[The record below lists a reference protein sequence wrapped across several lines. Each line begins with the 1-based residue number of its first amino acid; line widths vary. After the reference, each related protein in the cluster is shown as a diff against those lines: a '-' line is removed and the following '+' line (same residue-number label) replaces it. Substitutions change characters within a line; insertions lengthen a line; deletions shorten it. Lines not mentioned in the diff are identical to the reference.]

1 MKRLAHALSLTFLGT
16 SVALVLGALLAVL
29 LGALARGTEGLSVAF
44 LVEDP
49 TNAGRAGGVAPV
61 LFGTVAVLLVA
72 LLAVLPVG
80 LGAAVWLSEFAP
92 RRGPAA
98 TAVRVG
104 LDTLAGVPSIVF
116 GLFGMSLF
124 VDVLGLGWSILSG
137 GLTLATMVLPVFVR
151 AAEEGLRAVPWDQRA
166 GALALGLTRAAA
178 LRRVLLPQASPGI
191 AAGLGL
197 ALGRCLAETAAVM
210 FTAGASVRWPTS
222 VHDPARTLAYHV
234 YLLAV
239 EVPGGAPRAWTSAL
253 VLLALVVLTHEG
265 VQYCVR
271 RVGRL
276 GAQR

>member
-1 MKRLAHALSLTFLGT
+1 MKRAAHALSLALLGG
-16 SVALVLGALLAVL
+16 SVAAVLGALLAL
-29 LGALARGTEGLSVAF
+29 LAGTVSRGAPGVTLAL
-44 LVEDP
+44 LLEDP
-49 TNAGRAGGVAPV
+49 SDAGRSGGLAPILV
-61 LFGTVAVLLVA
+61 GTLAVLLVA

-92 RRGPAA
+92 RRGRAVG
-98 TAVRVG
+98 AVRFG
-104 LDTLAGVPSIVF
+104 LDTLAGVPSVVF

-166 GALALGLTRAAA
+166 GALALGLTRAAT

-197 ALGRCLAETAAVM
+197 ALGRCLAETAVVM

-239 EVPGGAPRAWTSAL
+239 EVPGGAPRAWAAAL
-253 VLLALVVLTHEG
+253 VLLAMVVLTHEG
-265 VQYCVR
+265 VQACVR